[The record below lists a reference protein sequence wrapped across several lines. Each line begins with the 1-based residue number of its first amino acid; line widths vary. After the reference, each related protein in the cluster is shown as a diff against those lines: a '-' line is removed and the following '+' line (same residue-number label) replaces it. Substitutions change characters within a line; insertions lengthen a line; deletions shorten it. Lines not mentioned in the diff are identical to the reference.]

1 MSNMPFGASDISVM
15 NFVALFDLTFGAMH
29 EAAQTAVEDDRTVE
43 FMKELIEIKRRLDN
57 FIKRETP

>member
-1 MSNMPFGASDISVM
+1 MSNMPFGASDINAM

-29 EAAQTAVEDDRTVE
+29 EAAQTAMEDDRTVE